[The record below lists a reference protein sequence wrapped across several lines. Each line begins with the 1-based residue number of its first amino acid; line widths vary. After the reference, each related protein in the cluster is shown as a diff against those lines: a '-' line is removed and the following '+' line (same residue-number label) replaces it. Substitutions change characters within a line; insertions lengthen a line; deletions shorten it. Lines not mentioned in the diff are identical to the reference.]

1 MKRNRVNV
9 LTVVNSASN
18 ITTET
23 IDGKPHIV
31 VRGITPVVDDIVMNR
46 KLYPAAEIEKAY
58 NTLER
63 NPMPLGH
70 PKVDG
75 KHVSARDVRA
85 VNEYHVGAWLQNVS
99 HSDGKVTGDMYV
111 NRQYAESSEKGKRL
125 INRLDEMLAGTNSE
139 PIHISTGLLYS
150 GIAANGES
158 KGKKYNEIA
167 TNMMFD
173 HVAVLLD
180 EPGAG
185 TPEEGVGI
193 FVNAEGDETEIEV
206 CNLQDAI
213 VSDNRKD
220 GWLNKIKFFVAND
233 GGMSFDE
240 IAASLREAIRANTP
254 DSWRYVVSIYPD
266 YLIFEEEKKTTS
278 GRNLFK
284 QKYLISDGAVSL
296 VGEPV
301 EVVRKPTE
309 YEIKTNGENDPMKQ
323 LIINAL
329 QAAGKPT
336 EGKSDAELMD
346 AYNQLAAEKAAAK
359 NETPEEKAAR
369 EKKEVDDKKAKEQA
383 SNSEEMPAWAKVL
396 TEQVTAL
403 NSQINANSDKEKG
416 EKRTAVKLVMNMS
429 DEEVA
434 DLDGKALDA
443 MYAKC
448 QTSFGLNAAFRN
460 QATNTQSVSEMPE

>member
-85 VNEYHVGAWLQNVS
+85 VNEYHVGAWLQDVN
-99 HSDGKVTGDMYV
+99 HKGGRVTGDMYV

-125 INRLDEMLAGTNSE
+125 INRLDEMIAGTNSD

-158 KGKKYNEIA
+158 KGKKYKEIA

-193 FVNAEGDETEIEV
+193 FVNAEGDELEIEV
-206 CNLQDAI
+206 VNLADADVPDPQDASFKTFFNQLKAFFSAN
-213 VSDNRKD
+213 SD
-220 GWLNKIKFFVAND
+220 
-233 GGMSFDE
+233 S
-240 IAASLREAIRANTP
+240 T
-254 DSWRYVVSIYPD
+254 
-266 YLIFEEEKKTTS
+266 
-278 GRNLFK
+278 
-284 QKYLISDGAVSL
+284 QK
-296 VGEPV
+296 E
-301 EVVRKPTE
+301 T
-309 YEIKTNGENDPMKQ
+309 DPMKE
-323 LIINAL
+323 LIVNAL
-329 QAAGKPT
+329 KAK
-336 EGKSDAELMD
+336 GKSVDGKTDAELMD
-346 AYNQLAAEKAAAK
+346 AYNQMLAENADSKE
-359 NETPEEKAAR
+359 ETPEEKAAR
-369 EKKEVDDKKAKEQA
+369 EKKEADDKKAKEQTT
-383 SNSEEMPAWAKVL
+383 NSEEMPAWAKVL

-416 EKRTAVKLVMNMS
+416 EKRAAVKLAMNMS

-448 QTSFGLNAAFRN
+448 QTSFGLNAAFLN

>member
-99 HSDGKVTGDMYV
+99 HEGGKVTGDMYV

-125 INRLDEMLAGTNSE
+125 INRLDEMISGTNSE

-185 TPEEGVGI
+185 TPAEGVGI
-193 FVNAEGDETEIEV
+193 FVNAEGDELEIEV
-206 CNLQDAI
+206 VNLADADIPDPQDASFKTFFNQLKAFFSAN
-213 VSDNRKD
+213 SD
-220 GWLNKIKFFVAND
+220 
-233 GGMSFDE
+233 S
-240 IAASLREAIRANTP
+240 T
-254 DSWRYVVSIYPD
+254 
-266 YLIFEEEKKTTS
+266 
-278 GRNLFK
+278 
-284 QKYLISDGAVSL
+284 QK
-296 VGEPV
+296 E
-301 EVVRKPTE
+301 T
-309 YEIKTNGENDPMKQ
+309 DPMKE
-323 LIINAL
+323 LIVNAL
-329 QAAGKPT
+329 KANGKEV
-336 EGKSDAELMD
+336 EGKTDAELMD
-346 AYNQLAAEKAAAK
+346 AYNQMKAEEVTAK
-359 NETPEEKAAR
+359 KKGDEEIDPATGAP
-369 EKKEVDDKKAKEQA
+369 KKTEQA
-383 SNSEEMPAWAKVL
+383 ANNEEMPAWAKALTDQVL
-396 TEQVTAL
+396 AL
-403 NSQINANSDKEKG
+403 NSKINANSETEKSNM
-416 EKRTAVKLVMNMS
+416 RAAVKAKFGMTDIAVN
-429 DEEVA
+429 A
-434 DLDGKALDA
+434 LDGEPLKELFAQ
-443 MYAKC
+443 C
-448 QTSFGLNAAFRN
+448 QTSTGLNGAFR

>member
-9 LTVVNSASN
+9 LSVVNSASN
-18 ITTET
+18 ISTET
-23 IDGKPHIV
+23 IDGKSHLV
-31 VRGITPVVDDIVMNR
+31 VRGITPVVDDIVMNK

-99 HSDGKVTGDMYV
+99 HEGGKVTGDMYV

-125 INRLDEMLAGTNSE
+125 INRLDEMISGTNSE

-185 TPEEGVGI
+185 TPAEGVGI
-193 FVNAEGDETEIEV
+193 FVNAEGDELEIEV
-206 CNLQDAI
+206 VNLADADEPDPQDAAFKTFFNQLKAFFSAN
-213 VSDNRKD
+213 SD
-220 GWLNKIKFFVAND
+220 
-233 GGMSFDE
+233 S
-240 IAASLREAIRANTP
+240 T
-254 DSWRYVVSIYPD
+254 
-266 YLIFEEEKKTTS
+266 
-278 GRNLFK
+278 
-284 QKYLISDGAVSL
+284 QK
-296 VGEPV
+296 E
-301 EVVRKPTE
+301 T
-309 YEIKTNGENDPMKQ
+309 DPMKE
-323 LIINAL
+323 LIVNAL
-329 QAAGKPT
+329 KANGKEV
-336 EGKSDAELMD
+336 EGKTDAELMD
-346 AYNQLAAEKAAAK
+346 AYNQMKAEEVTAK
-359 NETPEEKAAR
+359 KKGDEEIDPATGAP
-369 EKKEVDDKKAKEQA
+369 KKTEQA
-383 SNSEEMPAWAKVL
+383 ANNEEMPAWAKALTDQVL
-396 TEQVTAL
+396 AL
-403 NSQINANSDKEKG
+403 NSKINANSESEKSNM
-416 EKRTAVKLVMNMS
+416 RAAVKAKFGMTDIAVN
-429 DEEVA
+429 A
-434 DLDGKALDA
+434 LDGEPLKELFAQ
-443 MYAKC
+443 C
-448 QTSFGLNAAFRN
+448 QTSTGLNGAFR

>member
-85 VNEYHVGAWLQNVS
+85 VNNYHVGAWFQNGTHADNKVS
-99 HSDGKVTGDMYV
+99 GDMYV
-111 NRQYAESSEKGKRL
+111 DRQYAESSEKGKRL
-125 INRLDEMLAGTNSE
+125 VNRLDEMAAGTNTD

-167 TNMMFD
+167 TNMFFD
-173 HVAVLLD
+173 HVAILLD

-185 TPEEGVGI
+185 TPDEGVGI
-193 FVNAEGDETEIEV
+193 FVNSDGDEQQIEV
-206 CNLQDAI
+206 VRLSEGIDCTREGLI
-213 VSDNRKD
+213 
-220 GWLNKIKFFVAND
+220 NKTKFFLSNASNF
-233 GGMSFDE
+233 SFDD
-240 IAASLREAIRANTP
+240 IQRAISDKLQEGRTDDKWLWP
-254 DSWRYVVSIYPD
+254 DSVWPDNFIYRD
-266 YLIFEEEKKTTS
+266 EAKY
-278 GRNLFK
+278 FK
-284 QKYLISDGAVSL
+284 QKYLIDDDGKAVF

-301 EVVRKPTE
+301 EVVRKPIE
-309 YEIKTNGENDPMKQ
+309 YEIKTNGENDPMKE

-359 NETPEEKAAR
+359 KEGGEEIDPATGKP
-369 EKKEVDDKKAKEQA
+369 KKKEQA
-383 SNSEEMPAWAKVL
+383 SNSEEAPAWFAPFAEK
-396 TEQVTAL
+396 L
-403 NSQINANSDKEKG
+403 NSIESGLTANSDKEKG
-416 EKRTAVKLVMNMS
+416 EKRAAVKAKFGLDDLAVN
-429 DEEVA
+429 A
-434 DLDGKALDA
+434 LDGAALDGLF
-443 MYAKC
+443 AKC
-448 QTSFGLNAAFRN
+448 QTSTGLNGAFRQVN
-460 QATNTQSVSEMPE
+460 NNDSFSEMPE

>member
-99 HSDGKVTGDMYV
+99 HKDGKVTGDMYV

-125 INRLDEMLAGTNSE
+125 INRLDEMISGTNSE

-185 TPEEGVGI
+185 TPAEGVGI
-193 FVNAEGDETEIEV
+193 FVNAEGDELEIEV
-206 CNLQDAI
+206 VNLADADVPDPQDASFKTFFNQLKAFFSAN
-213 VSDNRKD
+213 SD
-220 GWLNKIKFFVAND
+220 
-233 GGMSFDE
+233 S
-240 IAASLREAIRANTP
+240 T
-254 DSWRYVVSIYPD
+254 
-266 YLIFEEEKKTTS
+266 
-278 GRNLFK
+278 
-284 QKYLISDGAVSL
+284 QK
-296 VGEPV
+296 E
-301 EVVRKPTE
+301 T
-309 YEIKTNGENDPMKQ
+309 DPMKE
-323 LIINAL
+323 LIVNAL
-329 QAAGKPT
+329 KANGKEV
-336 EGKSDAELMD
+336 EGKTDAELMD
-346 AYNQLAAEKAAAK
+346 AYNQMKAEEVTAK
-359 NETPEEKAAR
+359 KKGDEEIDPATGAP
-369 EKKEVDDKKAKEQA
+369 KKTEQA
-383 SNSEEMPAWAKVL
+383 ANNEDMPAWAKALTDQVL
-396 TEQVTAL
+396 AL
-403 NSQINANSDKEKG
+403 NSKINANSETEKSNM
-416 EKRTAVKLVMNMS
+416 RAAVKAKFGMTDIAVN
-429 DEEVA
+429 A
-434 DLDGKALDA
+434 LDGEPLKELFAQ
-443 MYAKC
+443 C
-448 QTSFGLNAAFRN
+448 QTSTGLNGAFR

>member
-99 HSDGKVTGDMYV
+99 HEDGKVTGDMYV
-111 NRQYAESSEKGKRL
+111 NRH
-125 INRLDEMLAGTNSE
+125 RLDEMISGTNSE

-193 FVNAEGDETEIEV
+193 FVNSEGHEQQIEV
-206 CNLQDAI
+206 ARLA
-213 VSDNRKD
+213 D
-220 GWLNKIKFFVAND
+220 GIDCTREGLLNKTKFFFTN
-233 GGMSFDE
+233 
-240 IAASLREAIRANTP
+240 AS
-254 DSWRYVVSIYPD
+254 
-266 YLIFEEEKKTTS
+266 
-278 GRNLFK
+278 
-284 QKYLISDGAVSL
+284 
-296 VGEPV
+296 
-301 EVVRKPTE
+301 
-309 YEIKTNGENDPMKQ
+309 
-323 LIINAL
+323 
-329 QAAGKPT
+329 
-336 EGKSDAELMD
+336 
-346 AYNQLAAEKAAAK
+346 
-359 NETPEEKAAR
+359 
-369 EKKEVDDKKAKEQA
+369 KAKA
-383 SNSEEMPAWAKVL
+383 L
-396 TEQVTAL
+396 TDQVMAL
-403 NSQINANSDKEKG
+403 NSKINANSESEKTNM
-416 EKRTAVKLVMNMS
+416 RAAVKAKFGMTDIAVN
-429 DEEVA
+429 A
-434 DLDGKALDA
+434 LDGEPLKELFAQ
-443 MYAKC
+443 C
-448 QTSFGLNAAFRN
+448 QTSTGLNGAFR

>member
-99 HSDGKVTGDMYV
+99 HKDGKVTGDMYV

-125 INRLDEMLAGTNSE
+125 INRLDEMISGTNSE

-185 TPEEGVGI
+185 TPAEGVGI
-193 FVNAEGDETEIEV
+193 FVNAEGDEIEIEV
-206 CNLQDAI
+206 VNLADADVPDPQDASFKTFFNQLKAFFSAN
-213 VSDNRKD
+213 SD
-220 GWLNKIKFFVAND
+220 
-233 GGMSFDE
+233 S
-240 IAASLREAIRANTP
+240 T
-254 DSWRYVVSIYPD
+254 
-266 YLIFEEEKKTTS
+266 
-278 GRNLFK
+278 
-284 QKYLISDGAVSL
+284 QK
-296 VGEPV
+296 E
-301 EVVRKPTE
+301 T
-309 YEIKTNGENDPMKQ
+309 DPMKE
-323 LIINAL
+323 LIVNAL
-329 QAAGKPT
+329 KANGKEV
-336 EGKSDAELMD
+336 EGKTDAELMD
-346 AYNQLAAEKAAAK
+346 AYNQMKAEEVTAKKKGDEEIDKATGA
-359 NETPEEKAAR
+359 P
-369 EKKEVDDKKAKEQA
+369 KKTEQA
-383 SNSEEMPAWAKVL
+383 ANNEEMPAWAKALTDQVL
-396 TEQVTAL
+396 AL
-403 NSQINANSDKEKG
+403 NSKINANSETEKSNM
-416 EKRTAVKLVMNMS
+416 RAAVKAKFGMTDIAVN
-429 DEEVA
+429 A
-434 DLDGKALDA
+434 LDGEPLKELFAQ
-443 MYAKC
+443 C
-448 QTSFGLNAAFRN
+448 QTSTGLNGAYR

>member
-9 LTVVNSASN
+9 LSVVNSASN
-18 ITTET
+18 ISTET
-23 IDGKPHIV
+23 IDGKSHLV
-31 VRGITPVVDDIVMNR
+31 VRGITPVVDDIVMNK

-99 HSDGKVTGDMYV
+99 HEGGKVTGDMYV

-125 INRLDEMLAGTNSE
+125 INRLDEMIAGTNSE

-193 FVNAEGDETEIEV
+193 FVNAEGDELEIEV
-206 CNLQDAI
+206 VNLADADVPDPQDASFKTFFNQLKAFFSAN
-213 VSDNRKD
+213 SD
-220 GWLNKIKFFVAND
+220 
-233 GGMSFDE
+233 S
-240 IAASLREAIRANTP
+240 T
-254 DSWRYVVSIYPD
+254 
-266 YLIFEEEKKTTS
+266 
-278 GRNLFK
+278 
-284 QKYLISDGAVSL
+284 QK
-296 VGEPV
+296 E
-301 EVVRKPTE
+301 T
-309 YEIKTNGENDPMKQ
+309 DPMKE
-323 LIINAL
+323 LIVNAL
-329 QAAGKPT
+329 KANGKEV
-336 EGKSDAELMD
+336 EGKTDAELMD
-346 AYNQLAAEKAAAK
+346 AYNQMKAEEVTAK
-359 NETPEEKAAR
+359 KKGDEEIDPATGAP
-369 EKKEVDDKKAKEQA
+369 KKTEQA
-383 SNSEEMPAWAKVL
+383 ANNEEIPAWAKAL
-396 TEQVTAL
+396 TDQVMAL
-403 NSQINANSDKEKG
+403 NSKINANSESEKSNM
-416 EKRTAVKLVMNMS
+416 RAAVKAKFGMTDIAVN
-429 DEEVA
+429 A
-434 DLDGKALDA
+434 LDGEPLKELFAQ
-443 MYAKC
+443 C
-448 QTSFGLNAAFRN
+448 QTSTGLNGASH

>member
-99 HSDGKVTGDMYV
+99 HEDGKVTGDMYV

-125 INRLDEMLAGTNSE
+125 INRLDEMIAGTNSE

-193 FVNAEGDETEIEV
+193 FVNAEGDEVEIEV
-206 CNLQDAI
+206 VNLEE
-213 VSDNRKD
+213 ST
-220 GWLNKIKFFVAND
+220 
-233 GGMSFDE
+233 
-240 IAASLREAIRANTP
+240 TP
-254 DSWRYVVSIYPD
+254 DQQDPA
-266 YLIFEEEKKTTS
+266 FKTFFNQLKAFFGANSDST
-278 GRNLFK
+278 
-284 QKYLISDGAVSL
+284 QK
-296 VGEPV
+296 E
-301 EVVRKPTE
+301 T
-309 YEIKTNGENDPMKQ
+309 DPMKE
-323 LIINAL
+323 LIVNAL
-329 QAAGKPT
+329 KAK
-336 EGKSDAELMD
+336 GKSVDGKTDAELMD
-346 AYNQLAAEKAAAK
+346 AYNQMLAENADSKE
-359 NETPEEKAAR
+359 ETPEAKGAR
-369 EKKEVDDKKAKEQA
+369 EKKEADDKNANEQTT
-383 SNSEEMPAWAKVL
+383 NSEEMPAWAKTL
-396 TEQVTAL
+396 TEQVMAL
-403 NSQINANSDKEKG
+403 NSQINANSESEKASM
-416 EKRTAVKLVMNMS
+416 RAAVKAKFGMTDIAVN
-429 DEEVA
+429 A
-434 DLDGKALDA
+434 LDGEPLSELF
-443 MYAKC
+443 AKC
-448 QTSFGLNAAFRN
+448 QTSTGLNGAFL
-460 QATNTQSVSEMPE
+460 QATNNQSVSEMPE

>member
-46 KLYPAAEIEKAY
+46 KLYPAAEIGKAY

-85 VNEYHVGAWLQNVS
+85 VNNYHVGAWLQNVS
-99 HSDGKVTGDMYV
+99 HTEGKVTGDMYV
-111 NRQYAESSEKGKRL
+111 DRRYAESSDKGKRL
-125 INRLDEMLAGTNSE
+125 INRLDEMAAGTNAE
-139 PIHISTGLLYS
+139 PRHISTGLLYS

-185 TPEEGVGI
+185 TPDEGVGI
-193 FVNAEGDETEIEV
+193 FVNSDGEDQQIEV
-206 CNLQDAI
+206 ASLSDASNCTKEGL
-213 VSDNRKD
+213 V
-220 GWLNKIKFFVAND
+220 NKTKFFFTNASNF
-233 GGMSFDE
+233 SFDD
-240 IAASLREAIRANTP
+240 IQRALSDKLREGRTDDKWLWPESVWP
-254 DSWRYVVSIYPD
+254 DTFIYRD
-266 YLIFEEEKKTTS
+266 DAKY
-278 GRNLFK
+278 FK
-284 QKYLISDGAVSL
+284 QKYLIGDDGKAVF

-309 YEIKTNGENDPMKQ
+309 YEIKTNGENDPMKD

-329 QAAGKPT
+329 KAAGKPT

-346 AYNQLAAEKAAAK
+346 AYNQMAAEKAAAK
-359 NETPEEKAAR
+359 QETPEEKAAR
-369 EKKEVDDKKAKEQA
+369 EKKEADDKKAKETA
-383 SNSEEMPAWAKVL
+383 INSEDMPAWAKLLADDLAAVKSGL
-396 TEQVTAL
+396 AVNADKEKSDKRAAVKAKFQLDDLAVNAL
-403 NSQINANSDKEKG
+403 DGAALDGLYAQCQTTTGLNGMFRQANSDK
-416 EKRTAVKLVMNMS
+416 
-429 DEEVA
+429 
-434 DLDGKALDA
+434 
-443 MYAKC
+443 
-448 QTSFGLNAAFRN
+448 SF
-460 QATNTQSVSEMPE
+460 SEMPE

>member
-99 HSDGKVTGDMYV
+99 HNDGKVTGDMYV
-111 NRQYAESSEKGKRL
+111 NRQYAESSDKGKRL
-125 INRLDEMLAGTNSE
+125 INRLDEMLAGTNSD

-193 FVNAEGDETEIEV
+193 FVNSEGNEQQIEV
-206 CNLQDAI
+206 ARLA
-213 VSDNRKD
+213 D
-220 GWLNKIKFFVAND
+220 GIDCTRDGLINKTKFFFTNASNF
-233 GGMSFDE
+233 SFDDIQRAISE
-240 IAASLREAIRANTP
+240 KLRDGRSDDNWLWPESVWP
-254 DSWRYVVSIYPD
+254 DTFVYRDDSRY
-266 YLIFEEEKKTTS
+266 
-278 GRNLFK
+278 FK
-284 QKYLISDGAVSL
+284 QKYIIDDDGKAQF

-301 EVVRKPTE
+301 EVVRKQPE
-309 YEIKTNGENDPMKQ
+309 YEIKTNGENDPMKE

-346 AYNQLAAEKAAAK
+346 AYNQMKVEEATAK
-359 NETPEEKAAR
+359 KKGDEEIDPETGKP
-369 EKKEVDDKKAKEQA
+369 KKKEQA
-383 SNSEEMPAWAKVL
+383 TNNEEMPAWAKTLADRVD
-396 TEQVTAL
+396 VVF
-403 NSQINANSDKEKG
+403 NSLNANADKEKG
-416 EKRTAVKLVMNMS
+416 EKRAAVKLAMNMS

-448 QTSFGLNAAFRN
+448 QTSFGLNGAFRN

>member
-99 HSDGKVTGDMYV
+99 HKDGKVTGDMYV
-111 NRQYAESSEKGKRL
+111 NRQYAESSDKGKRL
-125 INRLDEMLAGTNSE
+125 INRLDEMLAGTNSD

-185 TPEEGVGI
+185 TPEDGVGI
-193 FVNAEGDETEIEV
+193 FVNSEGDEQQIEV
-206 CNLQDAI
+206 ARLA
-213 VSDNRKD
+213 D
-220 GWLNKIKFFVAND
+220 GIDCTRDGLLNKTKFFFTNASNF
-233 GGMSFDE
+233 SFDD
-240 IAASLREAIRANTP
+240 ISRAISDKLREGDAEDKWLWPETVWP
-254 DSWRYVVSIYPD
+254 DSFIYRND
-266 YLIFEEEKKTTS
+266 TKYL
-278 GRNLFK
+278 K
-284 QKYLISDGAVSL
+284 QKYLIDDDGKAVF

-309 YEIKTNGENDPMKQ
+309 YEIKTNGENDPMKE

-346 AYNQLAAEKAAAK
+346 AYNQMKAEEATAK
-359 NETPEEKAAR
+359 KKGDEEIDPETGKP
-369 EKKEVDDKKAKEQA
+369 KKKEQA
-383 SNSEEMPAWAKVL
+383 TNSGH
-396 TEQVTAL
+396 EQQNEKLMELISAAV
-403 NSQINANSDKEKG
+403 NSAVEPLKAQLNANSDKEKG
-416 EKRTAVKLVMNMS
+416 EKRSAVKLAMNMS

-448 QTSFGLNAAFRN
+448 QTSFGLNGAFRN

>member
-99 HSDGKVTGDMYV
+99 HEGGKVTGDMYV

-125 INRLDEMLAGTNSE
+125 INHLDEMIAGTNSE

-185 TPEEGVGI
+185 TPAEGVGI
-193 FVNAEGDETEIEV
+193 FVNAEGDELEIEV
-206 CNLQDAI
+206 VNLADADVPDPQDASFKTFFNQLKAFFSAN
-213 VSDNRKD
+213 SD
-220 GWLNKIKFFVAND
+220 
-233 GGMSFDE
+233 S
-240 IAASLREAIRANTP
+240 T
-254 DSWRYVVSIYPD
+254 
-266 YLIFEEEKKTTS
+266 
-278 GRNLFK
+278 
-284 QKYLISDGAVSL
+284 QK
-296 VGEPV
+296 E
-301 EVVRKPTE
+301 T
-309 YEIKTNGENDPMKQ
+309 DPMKE
-323 LIINAL
+323 LIVNAL
-329 QAAGKPT
+329 KANGKEV
-336 EGKSDAELMD
+336 EGKTDAELMD
-346 AYNQLAAEKAAAK
+346 AYNQMKAEEVTAK
-359 NETPEEKAAR
+359 KKDDEEIDPTTGAP
-369 EKKEVDDKKAKEQA
+369 KKTEQA
-383 SNSEEMPAWAKVL
+383 ANNEEMPAWAKALTDQVL
-396 TEQVTAL
+396 AL
-403 NSQINANSDKEKG
+403 NSKINANSESEKSNM
-416 EKRTAVKLVMNMS
+416 RAAVKAKFGMTDIAVN
-429 DEEVA
+429 A
-434 DLDGKALDA
+434 LDGEPLKELFAQ
-443 MYAKC
+443 C
-448 QTSFGLNAAFRN
+448 QTSTGLNGAFR

>member
-99 HSDGKVTGDMYV
+99 HKDGKVTGDMYV
-111 NRQYAESSEKGKRL
+111 NRQYAESSDKGKRL
-125 INRLDEMLAGTNSE
+125 INRLDEMLAGTNSD

-193 FVNAEGDETEIEV
+193 FVNAEGDELEIEV
-206 CNLQDAI
+206 VNVADADVPDPQDA
-213 VSDNRKD
+213 S
-220 GWLNKIKFFVAND
+220 
-233 GGMSFDE
+233 
-240 IAASLREAIRANTP
+240 
-254 DSWRYVVSIYPD
+254 
-266 YLIFEEEKKTTS
+266 
-278 GRNLFK
+278 
-284 QKYLISDGAVSL
+284 
-296 VGEPV
+296 
-301 EVVRKPTE
+301 
-309 YEIKTNGENDPMKQ
+309 IKTFFNQLKAFFSANSDSTQKETDPMKE
-323 LIINAL
+323 LIVNAL
-329 QAAGKPT
+329 KAK
-336 EGKSDAELMD
+336 GKSVDGKTDAELMD
-346 AYNQLAAEKAAAK
+346 AYNQMLAENADSTE
-359 NETPEEKAAR
+359 ETPEEKAAR
-369 EKKEVDDKKAKEQA
+369 EKKEVDDKKAKEQTT
-383 SNSEEMPAWAKVL
+383 NSEEMPAWAKVL

-403 NSQINANSDKEKG
+403 NSQINANADKEKG
-416 EKRTAVKLVMNMS
+416 EKRAAVKLAMNMS

-448 QTSFGLNAAFRN
+448 QTSFGLNGTFRH

>member
-85 VNEYHVGAWLQNVS
+85 VNNYHVGAWLQNVS
-99 HSDGKVTGDMYV
+99 HKDGKVSGDMYID
-111 NRQYAESSEKGKRL
+111 RQYAESSEKGKRL
-125 INRLDEMLAGTNSE
+125 INRLDEMIAGTNSE

-185 TPEEGVGI
+185 TPSEGVGI
-193 FVNAEGDETEIEV
+193 FVNSEGEEVEIEV
-206 CNLQDAI
+206 ALLSDAA
-213 VSDNRKD
+213 DCTRE
-220 GWLNKIKFFVAND
+220 GLLNKTKFFFTNASNF
-233 GGMSFDE
+233 SFDDIQRAISDKLHE
-240 IAASLREAIRANTP
+240 GRADDKWLWPESVWPDNFIYRDEAK
-254 DSWRYVVSIYPD
+254 Y
-266 YLIFEEEKKTTS
+266 
-278 GRNLFK
+278 FK
-284 QKYLISDGAVSL
+284 QKYLIDDDGKAVF
-296 VGEPV
+296 VGEPL
-301 EVVRKPTE
+301 EVVRKPIE
-309 YEIKTNGENDPMKQ
+309 YEIKTNGENDPMKE

-359 NETPEEKAAR
+359 KDGGDEIDPATGKP
-369 EKKEVDDKKAKEQA
+369 KKKEQA
-383 SNSEEMPAWAKVL
+383 SNSKEAPAWFKPFADDLAAVKSGLAV
-396 TEQVTAL
+396 
-403 NSQINANSDKEKG
+403 NADKEKG
-416 EKRTAVKLVMNMS
+416 EKRAAVKAKFGLDDLAVN
-429 DEEVA
+429 A
-434 DLDGKALDA
+434 LDGAALDGLFA
-443 MYAKC
+443 QC
-448 QTSFGLNAAFRN
+448 QTSTGLNGAFRPVN
-460 QATNTQSVSEMPE
+460 NNDSFSEMPE

>member
-99 HSDGKVTGDMYV
+99 HKDGKVTGDMYV

-193 FVNAEGDETEIEV
+193 FVNAEGDEMQVLTV
-206 CNLQDAI
+206 NLSDCDMPDQQDPSFKSFFNQLKAFFSAN
-213 VSDNRKD
+213 SD
-220 GWLNKIKFFVAND
+220 
-233 GGMSFDE
+233 S
-240 IAASLREAIRANTP
+240 T
-254 DSWRYVVSIYPD
+254 
-266 YLIFEEEKKTTS
+266 
-278 GRNLFK
+278 
-284 QKYLISDGAVSL
+284 QK
-296 VGEPV
+296 E
-301 EVVRKPTE
+301 T
-309 YEIKTNGENDPMKQ
+309 DPMKD
-323 LIINAL
+323 LIVNAL
-329 QAAGKPT
+329 KAKGKPVD
-336 EGKSDAELMD
+336 GKTDSELMD
-346 AYNQLAAEKAAAK
+346 AYNQMLAENAETK

-369 EKKEVDDKKAKEQA
+369 LKKEADDKAKEQA
-383 SNSEEMPAWAKVL
+383 NNSQEAPAWFKPFADDLAAVKSGL
-396 TEQVTAL
+396 T
-403 NSQINANSDKEKG
+403 ANSDKEKG
-416 EKRTAVKLVMNMS
+416 EKRAAVKLALNMS

-434 DLDGKALDA
+434 DLDGKALDRL
-443 MYAKC
+443 YANSQKS
-448 QTSFGLNAAFRN
+448 TGLNGAFRQVN
-460 QATNTQSVSEMPE
+460 SSQSVSEMPE

>member
-85 VNEYHVGAWLQNVS
+85 VNNYHVGAWLQNVQ
-99 HSDGKVTGDMYV
+99 HVDGKVVGDMYV
-111 NRQYAESSEKGKRL
+111 DRRYAEASEKGKRL
-125 INRLDEMLAGTNSE
+125 INRLDEMIAGTNSE

-185 TPEEGVGI
+185 TPKEGVGI
-193 FVNAEGDETEIEV
+193 FVNAEGDEVEIEV
-206 CNLQDAI
+206 VNLEE
-213 VSDNRKD
+213 S
-220 GWLNKIKFFVAND
+220 
-233 GGMSFDE
+233 
-240 IAASLREAIRANTP
+240 NTP
-254 DSWRYVVSIYPD
+254 DPQDISIKSIVNQLKAFFSANSD
-266 YLIFEEEKKTTS
+266 SVKEES
-278 GRNLFK
+278 N
-284 QKYLISDGAVSL
+284 
-296 VGEPV
+296 
-301 EVVRKPTE
+301 
-309 YEIKTNGENDPMKQ
+309 PMKE
-323 LIINAL
+323 LITNAL
-329 QAAGKPT
+329 KAKGIDT

-346 AYNQLAAEKAAAK
+346 AYNQITADEAKSKAEA
-359 NETPEEKAAR
+359 
-369 EKKEVDDKKAKEQA
+369 DKKAEKDKEDPEKKPA
-383 SNSEEMPAWAKVL
+383 ANREEMPTWAKVL
-396 TEQVTAL
+396 SDQVSAL
-403 NSQINANSDKEKG
+403 NSKFAANSEKEKSD
-416 EKRTAVKLVMNMS
+416 KRAAVKAKFKLDDIAVN
-429 DEEVA
+429 A
-434 DLDGKALDA
+434 LDGAALDGLFA
-443 MYAKC
+443 QC
-448 QTSFGLNAAFRN
+448 QTSIGLNGAFRQVN
-460 QATNTQSVSEMPE
+460 NNESFSEMPE

>member
-1 MKRNRVNV
+1 MKRSRVNV

-85 VNEYHVGAWLQNVS
+85 VNNFHVGAWLQNVQ
-99 HSDGKVTGDMYV
+99 HKDGRVDGDMYV
-111 NRQYAESSEKGKRL
+111 DRRYAEASEKGKRL
-125 INRLDEMLAGTNSE
+125 INRLDEMIAGTNSE

-185 TPEEGVGI
+185 TPSEGVGI
-193 FVNAEGDETEIEV
+193 FVNSEGEEVEIEV
-206 CNLQDAI
+206 ALLSEAADCTREGL
-213 VSDNRKD
+213 
-220 GWLNKIKFFVAND
+220 LNKTRFFFTNASNF
-233 GGMSFDE
+233 SFDDIQRAISDKLHE
-240 IAASLREAIRANTP
+240 GRPDDKWLWPESVWPDNFIYRDEAK
-254 DSWRYVVSIYPD
+254 Y
-266 YLIFEEEKKTTS
+266 
-278 GRNLFK
+278 FK
-284 QKYLISDGAVSL
+284 QKYLIDDDGKAVF
-296 VGEPV
+296 VGEPL
-301 EVVRKPTE
+301 EVVRKPIE
-309 YEIKTNGENDPMKQ
+309 YEIKTNGENDPMKE

-346 AYNQLAAEKAAAK
+346 AYNQMKADEATA
-359 NETPEEKAAR
+359 
-369 EKKEVDDKKAKEQA
+369 KKAGEEEIDPATGKPKKKEQA
-383 SNSEEMPAWAKVL
+383 ANNEDMPAWAQKLADRVD
-396 TEQVTAL
+396 TVV
-403 NSQINANSDKEKG
+403 NSLNANADKEKG
-416 EKRTAVKLVMNMS
+416 EKRVAVKAKFGLDDLAVN
-429 DEEVA
+429 A
-434 DLDGKALDA
+434 LDGAALDGLFA
-443 MYAKC
+443 QC
-448 QTSFGLNAAFRN
+448 QTSTGLNGAFR
-460 QATNTQSVSEMPE
+460 QATNNQSVSEMPE

>member
-99 HSDGKVTGDMYV
+99 HNDGKVTGDMYV
-111 NRQYAESSEKGKRL
+111 NRQYAESSDKGKRL
-125 INRLDEMLAGTNSE
+125 INRLDEMLAGSNSE

-185 TPEEGVGI
+185 TPEDGVGI
-193 FVNAEGDETEIEV
+193 FVNAEGDEVEIEV
-206 CNLQDAI
+206 VNLEDPTTTDQQDPAFKSFFNQLKAFFGAN
-213 VSDNRKD
+213 SD
-220 GWLNKIKFFVAND
+220 
-233 GGMSFDE
+233 S
-240 IAASLREAIRANTP
+240 T
-254 DSWRYVVSIYPD
+254 
-266 YLIFEEEKKTTS
+266 
-278 GRNLFK
+278 
-284 QKYLISDGAVSL
+284 QK
-296 VGEPV
+296 E
-301 EVVRKPTE
+301 T
-309 YEIKTNGENDPMKQ
+309 DPMKE
-323 LIINAL
+323 LIVNAL
-329 QAAGKPT
+329 KAK
-336 EGKSDAELMD
+336 GKSVDGKTDAELMD
-346 AYNQLAAEKAAAK
+346 AYNQMLAENADSKE
-359 NETPEEKAAR
+359 ETPEEKAAR
-369 EKKEVDDKKAKEQA
+369 EKKEADDKKAKEQA
-383 SNSEEMPAWAKVL
+383 TNSEQAPAWFVPFADKL
-396 TEQVTAL
+396 TAIESGLAV
-403 NSQINANSDKEKG
+403 NADKEKAD
-416 EKRTAVKLVMNMS
+416 KRAAVKAKFQLDDLAVN
-429 DEEVA
+429 A
-434 DLDGKALDA
+434 LDGAALDGL
-443 MYAKC
+443 YAQC
-448 QTSFGLNAAFRN
+448 QTSIGLNGAFRQVN
-460 QATNTQSVSEMPE
+460 SSQSVSEMPE

>member
-23 IDGKPHIV
+23 VNGKPHIV

-75 KHVSARDVRA
+75 KHVSARDVQA

-99 HSDGKVTGDMYV
+99 HKDGKVTGDMYV
-111 NRQYAESSEKGKRL
+111 NRQYAESSEKGTRL
-125 INRLDEMLAGTNSE
+125 INRLDEMLAGTNSD

-185 TPEEGVGI
+185 TPSEGVGI
-193 FVNAEGDETEIEV
+193 FVNAEGDEQEIEV
-206 CNLQDAI
+206 ANLADA
-213 VSDNRKD
+213 SDCTRE
-220 GWLNKIKFFVAND
+220 GMLNKTKFFFTNASNF
-233 GGMSFDE
+233 SFDD
-240 IAASLREAIRANTP
+240 IQRAISDKLREGDAEDKWLWPETVWP
-254 DSWRYVVSIYPD
+254 DSFIYRND
-266 YLIFEEEKKTTS
+266 TKYL
-278 GRNLFK
+278 K
-284 QKYLISDGAVSL
+284 QKYLIDDDGKAVF

-309 YEIKTNGENDPMKQ
+309 YEIKTNGENDPMKE

-329 QAAGKPT
+329 KAAGKPT
-336 EGKSDAELMD
+336 DGKSDAELMD
-346 AYNQLAAEKAAAK
+346 AYNQMAAEKAAPK
-359 NETPEEKAAR
+359 ETPEEKAAR
-369 EKKEVDDKKAKEQA
+369 EKKEADDKKAKETA
-383 SNSEEMPAWAKVL
+383 TNSDDMPAWAKLL
-396 TEQVTAL
+396 TERVDTVV
-403 NSQINANSDKEKG
+403 NSLNANSDKEKT
-416 EKRTAVKLVMNMS
+416 EQRAAVKAKFGMTDLAVN
-429 DEEVA
+429 A
-434 DLDGKALDA
+434 LDGEPLKELFAQ
-443 MYAKC
+443 C
-448 QTSFGLNAAFRN
+448 QTSTGLNGVFRQVN
-460 QATNTQSVSEMPE
+460 SNESVSEMPE

>member
-99 HSDGKVTGDMYV
+99 HEGGKVTGDMYV

-125 INRLDEMLAGTNSE
+125 INRLDEMIAGTNSE

-150 GIAANGES
+150 GIVANGES

-185 TPEEGVGI
+185 TPAEGVGI
-193 FVNAEGDETEIEV
+193 FVNAEGDELEIEV
-206 CNLQDAI
+206 VNLADADVPDPQDASFKTFFNQLKAFFSAN
-213 VSDNRKD
+213 SD
-220 GWLNKIKFFVAND
+220 
-233 GGMSFDE
+233 S
-240 IAASLREAIRANTP
+240 T
-254 DSWRYVVSIYPD
+254 
-266 YLIFEEEKKTTS
+266 
-278 GRNLFK
+278 
-284 QKYLISDGAVSL
+284 QK
-296 VGEPV
+296 E
-301 EVVRKPTE
+301 T
-309 YEIKTNGENDPMKQ
+309 DPMKE
-323 LIINAL
+323 LIVNAL
-329 QAAGKPT
+329 KANGKEV
-336 EGKSDAELMD
+336 EGKTDAELMD
-346 AYNQLAAEKAAAK
+346 AYNQMKAEEVTAK
-359 NETPEEKAAR
+359 KKGDEEIDPTTGAP
-369 EKKEVDDKKAKEQA
+369 KKTEQA
-383 SNSEEMPAWAKVL
+383 ANNEEMPAWAKALTDQVL
-396 TEQVTAL
+396 AL
-403 NSQINANSDKEKG
+403 NSKINANSESEKSNM
-416 EKRTAVKLVMNMS
+416 RAAVKAKFGMTDIAVN
-429 DEEVA
+429 A
-434 DLDGKALDA
+434 LDGEPLKELFAQ
-443 MYAKC
+443 C
-448 QTSFGLNAAFRN
+448 QTSTGLNGAFR

>member
-99 HSDGKVTGDMYV
+99 HEDGKVTGDMYV

-125 INRLDEMLAGTNSE
+125 INRLDEMIAGTNSE

-193 FVNAEGDETEIEV
+193 FVNAEGDELEIEV
-206 CNLQDAI
+206 VNLADAEVPDPQDASFKTFFNQLKAFFSAN
-213 VSDNRKD
+213 SD
-220 GWLNKIKFFVAND
+220 
-233 GGMSFDE
+233 S
-240 IAASLREAIRANTP
+240 T
-254 DSWRYVVSIYPD
+254 
-266 YLIFEEEKKTTS
+266 
-278 GRNLFK
+278 
-284 QKYLISDGAVSL
+284 QK
-296 VGEPV
+296 E
-301 EVVRKPTE
+301 T
-309 YEIKTNGENDPMKQ
+309 DPMKE
-323 LIINAL
+323 LIVNAL
-329 QAAGKPT
+329 KANGKEV
-336 EGKSDAELMD
+336 EGKTDAELMD
-346 AYNQLAAEKAAAK
+346 AYNQMKAEEATAK
-359 NETPEEKAAR
+359 KKGDEETDPATGAP
-369 EKKEVDDKKAKEQA
+369 KKTEQA
-383 SNSEEMPAWAKVL
+383 ANNEEIPAWAKAL
-396 TEQVTAL
+396 TDQVMAL
-403 NSQINANSDKEKG
+403 NSKINANSESEKSTM
-416 EKRTAVKLVMNMS
+416 RAAVKAKFGMTDIAVN
-429 DEEVA
+429 A
-434 DLDGKALDA
+434 LDGEPLKELFAQ
-443 MYAKC
+443 C
-448 QTSFGLNAAFRN
+448 QTSTGLNGTFR

>member
-85 VNEYHVGAWLQNVS
+85 VNNYHVGAWLQNVS
-99 HSDGKVTGDMYV
+99 HKDGKVSGDMYID
-111 NRQYAESSEKGKRL
+111 RQYAESSEKGKRL
-125 INRLDEMLAGTNSE
+125 INRLDEMIAGTNSE

-185 TPEEGVGI
+185 TPAEGVGI
-193 FVNAEGDETEIEV
+193 FVNSEGEEVEIEV
-206 CNLQDAI
+206 ALLSDAA
-213 VSDNRKD
+213 DCTRE
-220 GWLNKIKFFVAND
+220 GLLNKTKFFFTNASNF
-233 GGMSFDE
+233 SFDDIQRAISDKLHE
-240 IAASLREAIRANTP
+240 GRADDKWLWPESVWPDNFIYRDEAK
-254 DSWRYVVSIYPD
+254 Y
-266 YLIFEEEKKTTS
+266 
-278 GRNLFK
+278 FK
-284 QKYLISDGAVSL
+284 QKYLIDDDGKAVF

-301 EVVRKPTE
+301 EVVRKPIE
-309 YEIKTNGENDPMKQ
+309 YEIKTNGENDPMKE

-359 NETPEEKAAR
+359 KEGVDEIDPATGKP
-369 EKKEVDDKKAKEQA
+369 KKKEQA
-383 SNSEEMPAWAKVL
+383 SNSEEAPAWFKPFADDLAAVKSGLAV
-396 TEQVTAL
+396 
-403 NSQINANSDKEKG
+403 NADKEKG
-416 EKRTAVKLVMNMS
+416 EKRAAVKAKFGLDDLAVN
-429 DEEVA
+429 A
-434 DLDGKALDA
+434 LDGAALDGLFA
-443 MYAKC
+443 QC
-448 QTSFGLNAAFRN
+448 QTSTGLNGAFRQVN
-460 QATNTQSVSEMPE
+460 NNDSFSEMPE

>member
-99 HSDGKVTGDMYV
+99 HEGGKVMGDMYV

-125 INRLDEMLAGTNSE
+125 INRLDEMIDGTNSE

-193 FVNAEGDETEIEV
+193 FVNAEGDELEIEV
-206 CNLQDAI
+206 VNLADADVPDPQDASFKTFFNQLKAFFSAN
-213 VSDNRKD
+213 SD
-220 GWLNKIKFFVAND
+220 
-233 GGMSFDE
+233 S
-240 IAASLREAIRANTP
+240 T
-254 DSWRYVVSIYPD
+254 
-266 YLIFEEEKKTTS
+266 
-278 GRNLFK
+278 
-284 QKYLISDGAVSL
+284 QK
-296 VGEPV
+296 E
-301 EVVRKPTE
+301 T
-309 YEIKTNGENDPMKQ
+309 DPMKE
-323 LIINAL
+323 LIVNAL
-329 QAAGKPT
+329 KANGKEV
-336 EGKSDAELMD
+336 EGKTDAELMD
-346 AYNQLAAEKAAAK
+346 AYNQMKAEEVTAK
-359 NETPEEKAAR
+359 KKGDEEIDPETGKP
-369 EKKEVDDKKAKEQA
+369 KKKEQA
-383 SNSEEMPAWAKVL
+383 TNNEEMPAWAQKLADRVN
-396 TEQVTAL
+396 VVF
-403 NSQINANSDKEKG
+403 NSLNANADKEKG
-416 EKRTAVKLVMNMS
+416 EKRAAVKLAMNMS

-448 QTSFGLNAAFRN
+448 QTSFGLNGAFR

>member
-99 HSDGKVTGDMYV
+99 HEGGKVTGDMYV

-125 INRLDEMLAGTNSE
+125 ISRLDEMIAGTNSE

-185 TPEEGVGI
+185 TPSEGVGI
-193 FVNAEGDETEIEV
+193 FVNSEGEEVEIEV
-206 CNLQDAI
+206 ALLSDAA
-213 VSDNRKD
+213 DCTRE
-220 GWLNKIKFFVAND
+220 GLLNKTKFFFTNASNF
-233 GGMSFDE
+233 SFDDIQRAISDKLHE
-240 IAASLREAIRANTP
+240 GRADDKWLWPESVWPDNFIYRDEAK
-254 DSWRYVVSIYPD
+254 Y
-266 YLIFEEEKKTTS
+266 
-278 GRNLFK
+278 FK
-284 QKYLISDGAVSL
+284 QKYLIDDDGKAVF

-301 EVVRKPTE
+301 EVVRKPIE
-309 YEIKTNGENDPMKQ
+309 YEIKTNGENDPMKE
-323 LIINAL
+323 LIINVL

-359 NETPEEKAAR
+359 KDGGDEIDPATGKP
-369 EKKEVDDKKAKEQA
+369 KKKEQA
-383 SNSEEMPAWAKVL
+383 SNSEEAPAWFKPFADDLAAVKSGLAV
-396 TEQVTAL
+396 
-403 NSQINANSDKEKG
+403 NADKEKG
-416 EKRTAVKLVMNMS
+416 EKRAAVKAKFGLDDLAVN
-429 DEEVA
+429 A
-434 DLDGKALDA
+434 LDGAALDGLFA
-443 MYAKC
+443 QC
-448 QTSFGLNAAFRN
+448 QTSTGLNGAFRPVN
-460 QATNTQSVSEMPE
+460 NNDSFSEMPE

>member
-193 FVNAEGDETEIEV
+193 FVNAEGDELEIEV
-206 CNLQDAI
+206 VNLADADVPDPQDASFKTFFNQLKAFFSAN
-213 VSDNRKD
+213 SD
-220 GWLNKIKFFVAND
+220 
-233 GGMSFDE
+233 S
-240 IAASLREAIRANTP
+240 T
-254 DSWRYVVSIYPD
+254 
-266 YLIFEEEKKTTS
+266 
-278 GRNLFK
+278 
-284 QKYLISDGAVSL
+284 QK
-296 VGEPV
+296 E
-301 EVVRKPTE
+301 T
-309 YEIKTNGENDPMKQ
+309 DPMKE
-323 LIINAL
+323 LIVNAL
-329 QAAGKPT
+329 KAK
-336 EGKSDAELMD
+336 GKSVDGKTDAELMD
-346 AYNQLAAEKAAAK
+346 AYNQMLAENADSKE
-359 NETPEEKAAR
+359 ETPEEKAAR
-369 EKKEVDDKKAKEQA
+369 EKKEADDKKAKEQTT
-383 SNSEEMPAWAKVL
+383 NSEEMPAWAKVL

-416 EKRTAVKLVMNMS
+416 EKRAAVKLAMNMS

-448 QTSFGLNAAFRN
+448 QTSFGLNGAFRH

>member
-99 HSDGKVTGDMYV
+99 HKDGKVTGDMYV

-125 INRLDEMLAGTNSE
+125 INRLDEMIAGTNSE

-185 TPEEGVGI
+185 TPSEGVGI
-193 FVNAEGDETEIEV
+193 FVNSEGEEVEIEV
-206 CNLQDAI
+206 ALLSDAA
-213 VSDNRKD
+213 DCTRE
-220 GWLNKIKFFVAND
+220 GLLNKTKFFFTNASNF
-233 GGMSFDE
+233 SFDD
-240 IAASLREAIRANTP
+240 IQRAISDKLHEGRADDKWLWPESVWP
-254 DSWRYVVSIYPD
+254 DSFIYRD
-266 YLIFEEEKKTTS
+266 EAKY
-278 GRNLFK
+278 FK
-284 QKYLISDGAVSL
+284 QKYLIDDDGKAVF

-301 EVVRKPTE
+301 EVVRKPIE
-309 YEIKTNGENDPMKQ
+309 YEIKTNGENDPMKE

-359 NETPEEKAAR
+359 KDGGDEIDPATGKP
-369 EKKEVDDKKAKEQA
+369 KKKEQA
-383 SNSEEMPAWAKVL
+383 SNSEEAPAWFKPFADDLAAVKSGLAV
-396 TEQVTAL
+396 
-403 NSQINANSDKEKG
+403 NADKEKG
-416 EKRTAVKLVMNMS
+416 EKRAAVKAKFGLDDLAVN
-429 DEEVA
+429 A
-434 DLDGKALDA
+434 LDGAALDGLFA
-443 MYAKC
+443 QC
-448 QTSFGLNAAFRN
+448 QTSTGLNGAFR

>member
-99 HSDGKVTGDMYV
+99 HEGGKVTGDMYV

-125 INRLDEMLAGTNSE
+125 INRLDEMIAGTNSE

-185 TPEEGVGI
+185 TPAEGVGI
-193 FVNAEGDETEIEV
+193 FVNAEGDELEIEV
-206 CNLQDAI
+206 VNLADADVPDPQDASFKTFFNQLKAFFSAN
-213 VSDNRKD
+213 SD
-220 GWLNKIKFFVAND
+220 
-233 GGMSFDE
+233 S
-240 IAASLREAIRANTP
+240 T
-254 DSWRYVVSIYPD
+254 
-266 YLIFEEEKKTTS
+266 
-278 GRNLFK
+278 
-284 QKYLISDGAVSL
+284 QK
-296 VGEPV
+296 E
-301 EVVRKPTE
+301 T
-309 YEIKTNGENDPMKQ
+309 DPMKE
-323 LIINAL
+323 LIVNAL
-329 QAAGKPT
+329 KANGKEV
-336 EGKSDAELMD
+336 EGKTDAELMD
-346 AYNQLAAEKAAAK
+346 AYNQMKAEEVTAK
-359 NETPEEKAAR
+359 KKDDEEIDPTTGAP
-369 EKKEVDDKKAKEQA
+369 KKTEQA
-383 SNSEEMPAWAKVL
+383 ANNEEMPAWAKALTDQVL
-396 TEQVTAL
+396 AL
-403 NSQINANSDKEKG
+403 NSKINANSESEKSNM
-416 EKRTAVKLVMNMS
+416 RAAVKAKFGMTDIAVN
-429 DEEVA
+429 A
-434 DLDGKALDA
+434 LDGEPPERAVCSMPDL
-443 MYAKC
+443 YRPEWC
-448 QTSFGLNAAFRN
+448 FPPGYQYPISQRNAGVKN
-460 QATNTQSVSEMPE
+460 G